1 MLGVNVDVNGARVLV
16 AGATGVLGGAITA
29 ELAGRGARPAL
40 AGRDP
45 ARLARA
51 AQAYSSAPTI
61 PFDAYDAD
69 SCARAVLDAS
79 TALGGLDAVVTA
91 FGSVAFGRAYEVGD
105 EVAEYLMAVNFLAPV
120 AFCRAA
126 LGVMRPG
133 SVLAA
138 VTGAVVERPQAG
150 MADYSASKAALSA
163 WLDAVRREARGA
175 GIRVLDIRPGHLDTG
190 FADRPVAGEAPPM
203 PAGGDPRQVAV
214 AVAEALATEAELLRT
229 ASDGTTVVERRA
241 R

>member
-1 MLGVNVDVNGARVLV
+1 MNLNGARVLV
-16 AGATGVLGGAITA
+16 AGATGVLGGALTA

-51 AQAYSSAPTI
+51 GQAYPDAPTLL
-61 PFDAYDAD
+61 FDAYDPA
-69 SCARAVLDAS
+69 SCARAVHGAV

-91 FGSVAFGRAYEVGD
+91 FGSVAFGRAEETGD
-105 EVAEYLMAVNFLAPV
+105 EVAEHLMAVNVLAPA
-120 AFCRAA
+120 AFFRAA
-126 LGVMRPG
+126 LAVMEPG
-133 SVLAA
+133 SAIVA
-138 VTGAVVERPQAG
+138 VTGVVAERPQAG

-163 WLDAVRREARGA
+163 WLSAARREARTA

-190 FADRPVAGEAPPM
+190 FADRPVAGTAPPM
-203 PAGGDPRQVAV
+203 PAGGDPRQVVAAV
-214 AVAEALATEAELLRT
+214 ADAMEADAELLRT
-229 ASDGTTVVERRA
+229 AADGTPLVERRA